1 MEIKTN
7 EGNIININD
16 QDIIE
21 SKNRN
26 LIDKVIKKWLSLQ
39 KIIKEEMTLDEII
52 IKHQENEFIRLK
64 EYYKKFYTLKLKNR
78 KIFEEVNFNQ
88 KNQEYILSDKY
99 KEIDN
104 INSYIEDLL
113 FIFRNNYDYI
123 ITLIGLITDDDEDKK
138 ILSLAELF
146 SVQFYE
152 NILISNPEKEELLLL
167 IYKLLKKEIE
177 EMCCTSIDEFLI
189 EDTFLGKFIS
199 SFNQKYE
206 LTGFL
211 SSIIN
216 PMITEIENNCPGNKL
231 NMSLYDI
238 NDFYENKTSYNLN
251 IDDIKIKKSKN
262 I

>member
-7 EGNIININD
+7 EGNIININE

-88 KNQEYILSDKY
+88 KKQNYILSDKY

-104 INSYIEDLL
+104 INIYIEDLL
-113 FIFRNNYDYI
+113 FLYFI
-123 ITLIGLITDDDEDKK
+123 IY
-138 ILSLAELF
+138 F
-146 SVQFYE
+146 S
-152 NILISNPEKEELLLL
+152 
-167 IYKLLKKEIE
+167 
-177 EMCCTSIDEFLI
+177 
-189 EDTFLGKFIS
+189 
-199 SFNQKYE
+199 
-206 LTGFL
+206 
-211 SSIIN
+211 
-216 PMITEIENNCPGNKL
+216 
-231 NMSLYDI
+231 
-238 NDFYENKTSYNLN
+238 
-251 IDDIKIKKSKN
+251 KIK
-262 I
+262 

>member
-88 KNQEYILSDKY
+88 KKQEYI
-99 KEIDN
+99 
-104 INSYIEDLL
+104 
-113 FIFRNNYDYI
+113 
-123 ITLIGLITDDDEDKK
+123 
-138 ILSLAELF
+138 
-146 SVQFYE
+146 
-152 NILISNPEKEELLLL
+152 
-167 IYKLLKKEIE
+167 
-177 EMCCTSIDEFLI
+177 
-189 EDTFLGKFIS
+189 
-199 SFNQKYE
+199 
-206 LTGFL
+206 
-211 SSIIN
+211 
-216 PMITEIENNCPGNKL
+216 
-231 NMSLYDI
+231 
-238 NDFYENKTSYNLN
+238 
-251 IDDIKIKKSKN
+251 
-262 I
+262 